1 MIAGSI
7 GWWAFD
13 RTVLRDRRLQ
23 KDAAIT
29 QCTDTIRDSIRRG
42 LRSSGTSETDSNAIA
57 DGAQFS
63 VVDGKPGPLVFDDQ
77 GVPARLGK
85 KRSSVLT
92 DWLIVGHVSLDSSP
106 PFGSLLGSDN
116 RFSCSVIVFDDNTIH
131 VGDRQVSR
139 A

>member
-7 GWWAFD
+7 GWWVFD
-13 RTVLRDRRLQ
+13 STVLRDRRLQ
-23 KDAAIT
+23 KDAAVI
-29 QCTDTIRDSIRRG
+29 QCIDTIRDSIRQD
-42 LRSSGTSETDSNAIA
+42 LRSGGTNETDSNTIA

-63 VVDGKPGPLVFDDQ
+63 AVHGKPGPLVFDDQ

-106 PFGSLLGSDN
+106 PFGSQLGSDN
-116 RFSCSVIVFDDNTIH
+116 GFSCSVIVFDDNTIH
-131 VGDRQVSR
+131 VGNRQVFR